1 MNRILLKKHT
11 LITAAIFVVMPLY
24 SLPLILRAVLCKK
37 EWAFFMFSLFMG
49 LVGILWPP
57 TGDLY
62 RYTDNY
68 YMYKYCNWNN
78 FIDIIQFKFD
88 YVLPFLSYVLARLNL
103 PFDLSRF
110 FFNFLGYYFL
120 SRIMISICKHNP
132 SFNDKKSYLYALI
145 ILIPLSFSTYLFRYS
160 FSTIL
165 FVYGSYLI
173 NYEFR
178 KNGYLFVAL
187 ACLNHFSY
195 VVFLPLLFATKL
207 NFLRFNKMTII
218 MMFIVSFMLSGN
230 ILVSILDKLPISDQL
245 LFHLMNYFDGYWSQ
259 EYLNDHSLKY
269 KIMTFLFSFL
279 TYIYYWGYIAT
290 YDKKANRQLLY
301 VNSFILFTLIVAPFS
316 VVYER
321 FLGVSLLIM
330 KVHYLYYY
338 DSANCK
344 MVNFLRLFAFCAM
357 FATLL
362 NWWSV
367 RRELS
372 ISEESCLLYSTS
384 VQILFHSY
392 DKNWINDNIMD
403 DGNLVNNN

>member
-1 MNRILLKKHT
+1 
-11 LITAAIFVVMPLY
+11 
-24 SLPLILRAVLCKK
+24 
-37 EWAFFMFSLFMG
+37 
-49 LVGILWPP
+49 
-57 TGDLY
+57 
-62 RYTDNY
+62 
-68 YMYKYCNWNN
+68 
-78 FIDIIQFKFD
+78 
-88 YVLPFLSYVLARLNL
+88 
-103 PFDLSRF
+103 
-110 FFNFLGYYFL
+110 
-120 SRIMISICKHNP
+120 
-132 SFNDKKSYLYALI
+132 
-145 ILIPLSFSTYLFRYS
+145 
-160 FSTIL
+160 
-165 FVYGSYLI
+165 
-173 NYEFR
+173 
-178 KNGYLFVAL
+178 
-187 ACLNHFSY
+187 
-195 VVFLPLLFATKL
+195 
-207 NFLRFNKMTII
+207 
-218 MMFIVSFMLSGN
+218 MFIVSFMLSGN